1 MSAANDTTHKNI
13 SLFLTIAMPLV
24 GIAISGLVTWVWK
37 VDERQYM
44 MSSLLPQTYAS
55 KSDLKEIVKQIVE
68 NNQIQLQNFDQR
80 LTDRTKQRERF
91 EAEVLQ
97 QVKDTNKKVNELAI
111 QIEKLN
117 RYSNGNS
124 A

>member
-1 MSAANDTTHKNI
+1 MSSTNDTTHKNI
-13 SLFLTIAMPLV
+13 SLFLSIAMPLV
-24 GIAISGLVTWVWK
+24 VIAISGLVTWVWK

-44 MSSLLPQTYAS
+44 MSSILPQTYAS
-55 KSDLKEIVKQIVE
+55 KSDLKEIVKQIAD
-68 NNQIQLQNFDQR
+68 NNRIQFENFDQR

-111 QIEKLN
+111 QIEKLK
-117 RYSNGNS
+117 RD
-124 A
+124 

>member
-1 MSAANDTTHKNI
+1 MSSSSENTHKNI
-13 SLFLTIAMPLV
+13 SLFLTVSMPLV
-24 GIAISGLVTWVWK
+24 VLAIGGLVNWVWK

-55 KSDLKEIVKQIVE
+55 KSDLKEIIKQIAD
-68 NNQIQLQNFDQR
+68 NNRIQFENFDQR

-111 QIEKLN
+111 QIEKLK
-117 RYSNGNS
+117 RD
-124 A
+124 

>member
-1 MSAANDTTHKNI
+1 MSSANDTTHKNI

-111 QIEKLN
+111 QIEKLK
-117 RYSNGNS
+117 RD
-124 A
+124 